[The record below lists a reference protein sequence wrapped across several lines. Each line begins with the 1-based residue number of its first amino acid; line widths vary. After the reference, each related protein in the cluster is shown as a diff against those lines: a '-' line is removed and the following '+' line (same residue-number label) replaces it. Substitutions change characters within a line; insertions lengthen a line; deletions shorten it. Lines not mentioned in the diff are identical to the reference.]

1 MFALLC
7 ILTGLSICFA
17 AGCAYLWWCDA
28 LHPTIIVALPFTF
41 LLSVSPLTLN
51 ANNGLE
57 SFFDADQLV
66 RIQRVYFLSVI
77 CFSVGLLSVSPN
89 LRRAKVHRRSAS
101 ALSQAGRRR
110 LYQVAVVLGLVAVA
124 AYLYMIHNV
133 GGFVEAYSR
142 VKGGG
147 RAGSGYVGEAILF
160 AFPAVLAIAVC
171 RRAEGRTVR
180 LTDAILAVVFMSPH
194 LIQGTFGGRRGP
206 LFLALATLFLAWT
219 IARGRRASLRQ
230 IALGI
235 GAAGL
240 SMLFVWS
247 QRQHVYVG
255 SEGEIEVSRL
265 WDVVAPEE
273 VTAGNT
279 YVTSGAHMLSAD
291 YHQTFY
297 WGYRYFVTFFV
308 RPIPRQ
314 LWPTKYEDMG
324 ATWVYRLE
332 DEAEAIQ
339 LMNAIGFST
348 PGGAAMPS
356 IADAYLEFSWGVLP
370 FFLVLGWVFA
380 KTWSLHRAKGG
391 EWTIVYAVMLALS
404 VYLASQSVSA
414 WAHRLLFIAVPTL
427 LIWKYWINVT
437 PRARRVSSPGRR
449 KAAFERRSSETINP
463 SILGRRKR
471 MRLQRH
477 GVSRIYS
484 AVAKASSPE
493 AAR

>member
-1 MFALLC
+1 MFAILC
-7 ILTGLSICFA
+7 TLTGLTLVLGALLAFA
-17 AGCAYLWWCDA
+17 LWKDA
-28 LHPTIIVALPFTF
+28 LHPSVVTALPFLFT
-41 LLSVSPLTLN
+41 LSFSPLILN
-51 ANNGLE
+51 ANGGLE

-77 CFSVGLLSVSPN
+77 CFSVGLLSVSPTIQGS
-89 LRRAKVHRRSAS
+89 RVRRRSA
-101 ALSQAGRRR
+101 AMPFQVGQRR
-110 LYQVAVVLGLVAVA
+110 LYQVSVILGLVAVA

-133 GGFVEAYSR
+133 GGFLEAYSR

-147 RAGSGYVGEAILF
+147 RAGSGYIGEAILF
-160 AFPAVLAIAVC
+160 SFPAVLAIAVC

-180 LTDAILAVVFMSPH
+180 PTDAILALVFMSPH

-219 IARGRRASLRQ
+219 IARGRRVSVGR
-230 IALGI
+230 ITLGI

-247 QRQHVYVG
+247 QRQQVYVG
-255 SEGEIEVSRL
+255 SEGEIEVARL

-273 VTAGNT
+273 VTPGNT

-291 YHQTFY
+291 YNQNFY

-339 LMNAIGFST
+339 LVNAIGFST

-356 IADAYLEFSWGVLP
+356 IADAYVEFSWGVLP

-414 WAHRLLFIAVPTL
+414 WAHRLLFIAVPTH
-427 LIWKYWINVT
+427 LIWKYWINVA
-437 PRARRVSSPGRR
+437 PRALSSPRRR
-449 KAAFERRSSETINP
+449 KATLDQRSDPTANP
-463 SILGRRKR
+463 PILVRRKR
-471 MRLQRH
+471 MRPQRH
-477 GVSRIYS
+477 GASKIHRAI
-484 AVAKASSPE
+484 AKTSSPE

>member
-1 MFALLC
+1 L
-7 ILTGLSICFA
+7 
-17 AGCAYLWWCDA
+17 Y
-28 LHPTIIVALPFTF
+28 TI
-41 LLSVSPLTLN
+41 
-51 ANNGLE
+51 
-57 SFFDADQLV
+57 Q
-66 RIQRVYFLSVI
+66 
-77 CFSVGLLSVSPN
+77 
-89 LRRAKVHRRSAS
+89 
-101 ALSQAGRRR
+101 
-110 LYQVAVVLGLVAVA
+110 
-124 AYLYMIHNV
+124 NV
-133 GGFVEAYSR
+133 GGFIEAYSR

-147 RAGSGYVGEAILF
+147 RAGSGYIGEAILF
-160 AFPAVLAIAVC
+160 AFPAVLAIAVS

-180 LTDAILAVVFMSPH
+180 PKDAILALVFMSPH

-206 LFLALATLFLAWT
+206 LFLALATLFLAWI
-219 IARGRRASLRQ
+219 IARGRRVSLRQ
-230 IALGI
+230 IVFGI

-247 QRQHVYVG
+247 QRQHVYVSSG
-255 SEGEIEVSRL
+255 GEIEVSRL
-265 WDVVAPEE
+265 WDVIAPEE

-291 YHQTFY
+291 YHQDFY

-324 ATWVYRLE
+324 ATWVHRIE

-339 LMNAIGFST
+339 LVNAIGFST

-356 IADAYLEFSWGVLP
+356 IADAYIEFWWGVLP
-370 FFLVLGWVFA
+370 FFLILGWVFA
-380 KTWSLHRAKGG
+380 KTWSLHRTKGG

-427 LIWKYWINVT
+427 LIWKYWINVA
-437 PRARRVSSPGRR
+437 PRARRVPLPRRR
-449 KAAFERRSSETINP
+449 KATLDQHSNP
-463 SILGRRKR
+463 TANPPILVCRKR
-471 MRLQRH
+471 MRPQRH
-477 GVSRIYS
+477 GASRIHS
-484 AVAKASSPE
+484 AIAKVSSPE